1 MSNIQREMTM
11 SDMSNTS
18 YRQSAYRQALAYKRA
33 ALLNPQ
39 NKWRGVKEFAM
50 LMKIY
55 YAELETKGTTGRLKR
70 RICYDLTKCK
80 VWYCKPDELYWAR

>member
-11 SDMSNTS
+11 SDMSDML

-50 LMKIY
+50 MMKIY
-55 YAELETKGTTGRLKR
+55 
-70 RICYDLTKCK
+70 
-80 VWYCKPDELYWAR
+80 